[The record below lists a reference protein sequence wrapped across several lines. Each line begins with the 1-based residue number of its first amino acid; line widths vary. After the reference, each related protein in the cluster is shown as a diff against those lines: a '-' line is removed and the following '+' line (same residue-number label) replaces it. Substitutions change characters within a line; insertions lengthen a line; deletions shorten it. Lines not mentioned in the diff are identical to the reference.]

1 MVNITVILVAF
12 IGSAFAGL
20 TLGLL
25 GGGIGLVLV
34 PLLVW
39 LLKISNVPNEL
50 VMHLAVGSAIST
62 IVVVG
67 ILASY
72 KHHKTGMVNW
82 SIVKLMS
89 LGVIIGSAIG
99 ALVAKYLPSDMLM
112 LIFAVV
118 TFLLAIQIW
127 RSSNKEEAAIMG
139 SAKLKKYSFI
149 MGSLV
154 IGFLGSVLGANP
166 FCVPLLKKM
175 NCEILEAIATTVVIG
190 TLMAIVAMI
199 FFIILG
205 WSAKGLP
212 AYSTGYVVWTLFIPV
227 SIASCLFVPI
237 GVRLAGFFS
246 KKTLNGLYVC
256 LLIGIAIKMIFS
268 SGYLCPYL

>member
-1 MVNITVILVAF
+1 MNLTVILIAF

-39 LLKISNVPNEL
+39 LLKVVNVPNEL
-50 VMHLAVGSAIST
+50 VMHLAVGTTVAT
-62 IVVVG
+62 IFVVG

-72 KHHKTGMVNW
+72 KHHRTGMVNW
-82 SIVKLMS
+82 PIVKQMS
-89 LGVIIGSAIG
+89 LGIIIGSAIG
-99 ALVAKYLPSDMLM
+99 AVIAKYLPSNILM
-112 LIFAVV
+112 LIFAAV

-127 RSSNKEEAAIMG
+127 RSSNKDGAAIIVP
-139 SAKLKKYSFI
+139 AKLKKFI
-149 MGSLV
+149 IIIGSLV

-190 TLMAIVAMI
+190 TIMAIVVVML
-199 FFIILG
+199 FIILG

-212 AYSTGYVVWTLFIPV
+212 AYTTGYVVWPLFLPI
-227 SIASCLFVPI
+227 SLASCLFVPV
-237 GVRLAGFFS
+237 GVKLAGFFS
-246 KKTLNGLYVC
+246 KKTLNRLYIF
-256 LLIGIAIKMIFS
+256 LLIGIAIKMLFA
-268 SGYLCPYL
+268 SGYLF

>member
-1 MVNITVILVAF
+1 MSLTVILVAF
-12 IGSAFAGL
+12 VGAAFAGL

-39 LLKISNVPNEL
+39 LLKIINVPNEL
-50 VMHLAVGSAIST
+50 VMQLAIGTTVAT

-67 ILASY
+67 IFASY
-72 KHHKTGMVNW
+72 KYHKTGMVNW
-82 SIVKLMS
+82 SIVKLMT

-99 ALVAKYLPSDMLM
+99 ALVAKYMPSNMLM
-112 LIFAVV
+112 LIFAVI
-118 TFLLAIQIW
+118 TFLLAMQIW
-127 RSSNKEEAAIMG
+127 RSSNKESAAIIV
-139 SAKLKKYSFI
+139 SAKLKKYAFI
-149 MGSLV
+149 IGSLM

-190 TLMAIVAMI
+190 TIMGIIVLML
-199 FFIILG
+199 FIMLG

-212 AYSTGYVVWTLFIPV
+212 AYTTGYVVWPLFLPI
-227 SIASCLFVPI
+227 SIASSLFVPV
-237 GVRLAGFFS
+237 GVKLAGYFS
-246 KKTLNGLYVC
+246 KKTLNKLYVG
-256 LLIGIAIKMIFS
+256 LLIVIAIKMIFA
-268 SGYLCPYL
+268 SGYLV

>member
-1 MVNITVILVAF
+1 MNLTVILVAF

-39 LLKISNVPNEL
+39 LLKIVNVPNEL
-50 VMHLAVGSAIST
+50 VMHLAIGTTVAT

-67 ILASY
+67 VLASY
-72 KHHKTGMVNW
+72 KHHRTGMVNW
-82 SIVKLMS
+82 PIVKLMS

-99 ALVAKYLPSDMLM
+99 AAVAKYLPSNTLM
-112 LIFAVV
+112 LIFAAVS
-118 TFLLAIQIW
+118 FLLAIQIW
-127 RSSNKEEAAIMG
+127 RSSNKEDAPIIA
-139 SAKLKKYSFI
+139 SAKLKKYFI
-149 MGSLV
+149 IIGSLV

-190 TLMAIVAMI
+190 TIMAIVVVM

-212 AYSTGYVVWTLFIPV
+212 AYATGYVVWTLFLPV
-227 SIASCLFVPI
+227 SIASCLFVPV
-237 GVRLAGFFS
+237 GVKLAGFFS
-246 KKTLNGLYVC
+246 KRTLNTLYVC
-256 LLIGIAIKMIFS
+256 LLIVIAIKMIFA
-268 SGYLCPYL
+268 SGYLF

>member
-1 MVNITVILVAF
+1 MNLTVILIAF

-39 LLKISNVPNEL
+39 LLKVVNVPNEL
-50 VMHLAVGSAIST
+50 VMHLAVGTTVAT
-62 IVVVG
+62 IFVVG

-72 KHHKTGMVNW
+72 KHHRTGMVNW
-82 SIVKLMS
+82 PIVKQMS

-99 ALVAKYLPSDMLM
+99 AVIAKYLPSNILM
-112 LIFAVV
+112 LIFAAV

-127 RSSNKEEAAIMG
+127 RSSNKDGAAIIVP
-139 SAKLKKYSFI
+139 AKLKKFI
-149 MGSLV
+149 IIIGSLV

-190 TLMAIVAMI
+190 TIMAIVVVML
-199 FFIILG
+199 FIILG

-212 AYSTGYVVWTLFIPV
+212 AYTTGYVVWPLFLPI
-227 SIASCLFVPI
+227 SLASCLFVPV
-237 GVRLAGFFS
+237 GVKLAGFFS
-246 KKTLNGLYVC
+246 KKTLNRLYIC
-256 LLIGIAIKMIFS
+256 LLIGIAIKMLFA
-268 SGYLCPYL
+268 SGYLF